1 MSIIFFS
8 NFVIDEIAQQPN
20 RSSSSQGRE
29 KIFSKKEE
37 KKKKKFWMRAISPPD
52 EDEELKRSLSRQIS
66 ALKIAPRAPFNCQI
80 RTVEMV

>member
-1 MSIIFFS
+1 MNIIFFS

-29 KIFSKKEE
+29 KIFSKKE

>member
-29 KIFSKKEE
+29 KIFSKKE